1 MGVCQYIYSNFGVCD
16 KVIGCWY
23 KSISIKSLHLCRCRH
38 TSSKWKWKKGR
49 SWESMLNIVEKM
61 LTEVKEIKT
70 YNSKMLCLDYAIY
83 WNYVP
88 SSS

>member
-1 MGVCQYIYSNFGVCD
+1 
-16 KVIGCWY
+16 
-23 KSISIKSLHLCRCRH
+23 
-38 TSSKWKWKKGR
+38 
-49 SWESMLNIVEKM
+49 MLNIVEKM

-70 YNSKMLCLDYAIY
+70 YNSKMLCLDYTIY